1 MAYTPVYIGVFNCQ
15 VSTMAMKLATSVT
28 RFGKYSQLGQFLW
41 VYLLFGRI
49 FSYFGKLMMM
59 WGKF

>member
-49 FSYFGKLMMM
+49 F
-59 WGKF
+59 